1 VDITGLGNTMLF
13 VAMPFRRR
21 HSYSVYQATKV
32 RTQFINVGRNV
43 CSQGECERVLNA
55 FFI

>member
-1 VDITGLGNTMLF
+1 MLF